1 MLYISTMDILGAIIK
16 SLFVIGGICFVVSVF
31 NVLGSFGTIFF
42 AIVLTAMVLSSLDG
56 KQKGSKK

>member
-1 MLYISTMDILGAIIK
+1 MLYISTMDLLNAIIK

-42 AIVLTAMVLSSLDG
+42 AIVLAAMVLASLDDKRKG
-56 KQKGSKK
+56 KKK

>member
-1 MLYISTMDILGAIIK
+1 MDLVNAIIK

-42 AIVLTAMVLSSLDG
+42 VIILTAMVLASLDG
-56 KQKGSKK
+56 KQKGNKKK